1 MSKIKENSI
10 SEEIAVNEVLDFVN
24 YYSKKPIK
32 IEDVKEQYLSTV
44 EAVMSCN
51 LIFEGEA
58 KNPKY
63 TLVHKLMNDE
73 GGVYKDSVEFKTR
86 IKPTT
91 KADLAKGLDLQRDL
105 ANYSLRC
112 IAHIIGTTVKELD
125 KFEAVDYDV
134 ISEVSAVFMAG
145 GR

>member
-1 MSKIKENSI
+1 MSKNKNQI
-10 SEEIAVNEVLDFVN
+10 SEEIAVNDVLEFVN

-44 EAVMSCN
+44 EAVQSGN
-51 LIFEGEA
+51 LVFEGET
-58 KNPKY
+58 KKPKY
-63 TLVHKLMNDE
+63 TLFYTLKNDE
-73 GGVYKDSVEFKTR
+73 GGVYMDSVEFKTR

-112 IAHIIGTTVKELD
+112 IAHIIGTTVRELD

>member
-1 MSKIKENSI
+1 MSKKENQI
-10 SEEIAVNEVLDFVN
+10 SEEIAVEEVLDFVN

-32 IEDVKEQYLSTV
+32 LEEVKEQYLSTV
-44 EAVMSCN
+44 EAVQSGN
-51 LIFEGEA
+51 LVFEGDA
-58 KNPKY
+58 KKPKY
-63 TLVHKLMNDE
+63 TLVHILKNEE
-73 GGVYKDSVEFKTR
+73 GGIYMDGIEFKTR

-91 KADLAKGLDLQRDL
+91 KADLAKGLDLQKDL

-112 IAHIIGTTVKELD
+112 ISHIIGTTVKELD
-125 KFEAVDYDV
+125 KFEPIDYDV